1 MNRDMSAARPPMPD
15 KPKKNNTWLVIVLV
29 VLVICCLCI
38 VVGFVGW
45 NYGDQILKTLGLAQ

>member
-1 MNRDMSAARPPMPD
+1 MPD
-15 KPKKNNTWLVIVLV
+15 KPKKSNTWLIIVVVLV
-29 VLVICCLCI
+29 VVCCLCI